1 MVCRRPQGCSEH
13 AQHDSF
19 ACEFICGL
27 VSQALKCWVLPRH
40 PAGLFCFGFSML
52 FLITEG
58 SFPVIF
64 FKSISSCQ
72 SLRLLTFFFLNKS
85 SVCTR

>member
-1 MVCRRPQGCSEH
+1 MVCRHPQGCSE
-13 AQHDSF
+13 HDSF

-27 VSQALKCWVLPRH
+27 VSQSLKCWVLPAPPH
-40 PAGLFCFGFSML
+40 PGLFCFGFSML
-52 FLITEG
+52 FLITKG

-72 SLRLLTFFFLNKS
+72 PL
-85 SVCTR
+85 